1 MGDTT
6 EGENKFSGSLEA
18 FGRFAIKIRPDDA
31 RTRFRLLQYTQLCK
45 QTA

>member
-6 EGENKFSGSLEA
+6 EGENKLSGSLEA

-31 RTRFRLLQYTQLCK
+31 RTRTRLL
-45 QTA
+45 